1 MFVSINFE
9 NPDFSLFWAKMSEN
23 TPLMFC
29 SGVFSAFIESQ
40 NSFLIWIPDK
50 ILKKIRPMQV
60 KSEDLFLNPP
70 ILNIQAQNTIKNA
83 KFWSILMKNGRN
95 HVF

>member
-1 MFVSINFE
+1 
-9 NPDFSLFWAKMSEN
+9 
-23 TPLMFC
+23 
-29 SGVFSAFIESQ
+29 
-40 NSFLIWIPDK
+40 
-50 ILKKIRPMQV
+50 MQV
-60 KSEDLFLNPP
+60 KSEDLFLHPP